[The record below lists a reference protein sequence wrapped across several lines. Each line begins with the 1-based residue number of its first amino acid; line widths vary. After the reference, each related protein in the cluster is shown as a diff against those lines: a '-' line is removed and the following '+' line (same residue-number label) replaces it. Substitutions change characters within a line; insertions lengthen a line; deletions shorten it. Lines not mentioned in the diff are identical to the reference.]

1 MYIIQFSRR
10 LFKNPIAKKK
20 KKKRKNPSLTL
31 KIYTLYIDTVKLIE
45 GYKSYRLKL

>member
-1 MYIIQFSRR
+1 MYVIQFSYFVY
-10 LFKNPIAKKK
+10 LKIQWQK

-31 KIYTLYIDTVKLIE
+31 KVYTLYIDTVKLIE